1 MIAIKKTG
9 TLLKTNEKGY
19 LISECG
25 SDKLQEPWQG
35 ACKDMVRLYQE
46 NVGSALHSVYVR
58 GSLPRGRALERISDV
73 DSFAVVREPLSEGD
87 FRWTEK
93 ARSELLKKYPFVAD
107 FEFHWVPL
115 QPLLTAPGLYSYRFI
130 IKVLSLCLWGKDLGT
145 EIRPFKP
152 DMRLALAFYGNIREV
167 LGEAMAFLKQNPD
180 PKSTQACCTWTMK
193 RLIRTGFALH
203 IAEEKTFTRDLYPAY
218 EIFAQH
224 HPDQAKNME
233 QALHWAINPEADPKK
248 VLEFLEGF
256 GTWVVEEAEK
266 IFRGL

>member
-1 MIAIKKTG
+1 MTAIEKTG
-9 TLLKTNEKGY
+9 SLLKIDEKGF
-19 LISECG
+19 LISECDPG
-25 SDKLQEPWQG
+25 HLQEPWRG
-35 ACKDMVRLYQE
+35 ACEEMVGLYQE
-46 NVGSALHSVYVR
+46 NLGAALHSVYVR
-58 GSLPRGRALERISDV
+58 GSLPRGRALEGISDV
-73 DSFAVVREPLSEGD
+73 DSFAVVREPISEGD
-87 FRWTEK
+87 FSWTQQ
-93 ARSELLKKYPFVAD
+93 ARRELLKRYPFVAD

-130 IKVLSLCLWGKDLGT
+130 IKVLSLCLWGKDLKS

-167 LGEAMAFLKQNPD
+167 LGEAKAFLKQGPD

-224 HPDQAKNME
+224 HPDQAKKME
-233 QALHWAINPEADPKK
+233 QALNWAINPEGDPNK

-256 GTWVVEEAEK
+256 GAWLVEKAEN
-266 IFRGL
+266 IFRSL